1 MGTPPAGRRRRES
14 YSAASSPDPL
24 VPRGG
29 YFGLLTGETTR
40 TLIDALRL
48 GSLARSAL
56 RRCVPY
62 VSEATFDRS
71 LRSLVES
78 GIVVSRPL
86 ESDHRRR
93 ADELTQAGRDLL
105 EIAEEI
111 EAVELR
117 ASAGLR
123 GPSAPPP
130 LSVVADAVGRLI
142 MRELLVERALSF
154 TELRSRLP
162 ELAQGTFADHLVLME
177 GGLVRV
183 LPDPQREE
191 HCYQLSELAPALAR
205 GMTLSARFRRR
216 ITPRSAPWMSG
227 DLPSLVKL
235 LLRAPVRA
243 PQRANGAVLLHVRP
257 PTRTERG
264 WSDVEVALT
273 DGRLSLRSPG
283 TREPGARV
291 RASPLSWCDAL
302 LDGDLAGIEI
312 EGDGELAHTLLAALA
327 VALRPRPRA

>member
-1 MGTPPAGRRRRES
+1 
-14 YSAASSPDPL
+14 
-24 VPRGG
+24 
-29 YFGLLTGETTR
+29 LTGETTR
-40 TLIDALRL
+40 TLMDALRQAGAL
-48 GSLARSAL
+48 ERSAL

-78 GIVVSRPL
+78 EIVVSRPL

-111 EAVELR
+111 EAVEMR
-117 ASAGLR
+117 APAGLR
-123 GPSAPPP
+123 SPSAPPL

-142 MRELLVERALSF
+142 MRELLIDRALSF
-154 TELRSRLP
+154 TELRSLLP
-162 ELAQGTFADHLVLME
+162 ELAHGTFADHLVPLTE
-177 GGLVRV
+177 GGLMRV
-183 LPDPQREE
+183 LPGSRPEE
-191 HCYQLSELAPALAR
+191 HCYELSELALALAR
-205 GMTLSARFRRR
+205 GVALSARFRRR
-216 ITPRSAPWMSG
+216 ITPRGAPWMSG

-235 LLRAPVRA
+235 LLRTQVRT
-243 PQRANGAVLLHVRP
+243 PRHVNGAVLLHVRA
-257 PTRTERG
+257 PTETERG
-264 WSDVEVALT
+264 WSDVEVALA

-283 TREPGARV
+283 TREPRARV
-291 RASPLSWCDAL
+291 RASPLAWCDAL

-327 VALRPRPRA
+327 VALHPRPRA